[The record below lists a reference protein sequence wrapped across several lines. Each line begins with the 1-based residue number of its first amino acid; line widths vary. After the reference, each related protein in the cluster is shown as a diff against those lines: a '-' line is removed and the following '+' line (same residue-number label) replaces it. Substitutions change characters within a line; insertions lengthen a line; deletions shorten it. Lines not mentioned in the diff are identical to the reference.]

1 MVDSRYL
8 NGMEVGVDEKCLRHL
23 LPKSLLCIEFLVAPY
38 SNDSLEGKNLET
50 HRASR
55 FIGSV
60 NYSLPPRSNE
70 FEGDYRWFDERKQF
84 SFTRHAASM
93 KDILQA
99 LGFSFSEYSAPRTKI
114 PSIILV
120 NIICHRVDY
129 HGHDKSRIVTGPFS
143 DTIIKAARKIAES
156 VKTFQGE
163 GFIFH
168 GRDYDVP
175 IGRESKSEKM
185 TAMPG
190 S

>member
-1 MVDSRYL
+1 VVDSRYL

-23 LPKSLLCIEFLVAPY
+23 LPPSLLCIEFLVAPY

-60 NYSLPPRSNE
+60 NYSLHPRSNE

-93 KDILQA
+93 KYILQA
-99 LGFSFSEYSAPRTKI
+99 LGFRTKI

-129 HGHDKSRIVTGPFS
+129 HGHDKSRIVTGP
-143 DTIIKAARKIAES
+143 
-156 VKTFQGE
+156 G
-163 GFIFH
+163 
-168 GRDYDVP
+168 P
-175 IGRESKSEKM
+175 I
-185 TAMPG
+185 P
-190 S
+190 

>member
-1 MVDSRYL
+1 MS
-8 NGMEVGVDEKCLRHL
+8 LRVIITGL
-23 LPKSLLCIEFLVAPY
+23 MKD
-38 SNDSLEGKNLET
+38 NDK
-50 HRASR
+50 
-55 FIGSV
+55 
-60 NYSLPPRSNE
+60 
-70 FEGDYRWFDERKQF
+70 

-99 LGFSFSEYSAPRTKI
+99 LGSVSQSTLPPRTKI

-175 IGRESKSEKM
+175 IGRESKSDKM